1 MKKYLKRIFL
11 FLILILPIFSN
22 ISVFWDWN
30 WDSDILSNVFEP
42 VKNHGSII
50 YIWDNKDTVWHSV
63 LRESTSYSRWS
74 WFFQNAPLIV
84 KIVKIILRV
93 TVVLSITM
101 IIFYSIKFMIQVFGW
116 SDIKSATARKDLVNV
131 LIWLLI
137 ALFSITAVTLVSSL
151 WKSTF
156 NSDVSFNQSI
166 WNYIT
171 NNQWLI

>member
-1 MKKYLKRIFL
+1 MKKYFKKVFL

-30 WDSDILSNVFEP
+30 ADILSNVFEP
-42 VKNHGSII
+42 VKNHGTII
-50 YIWDNKDTVWHSV
+50 YIWDDKDSVWHSV
-63 LRESTSYSRWS
+63 LRESTSYSWWS

-84 KIVKIILRV
+84 KVVKIILRI
-93 TVVLSITM
+93 TVILSITM

-137 ALFSITAVTLVSSL
+137 ALFSITAVTLMSSL

-156 NSDVSFNQSI
+156 NSDVSFNQNI
-166 WNYIT
+166 WNCI
-171 NNQWLI
+171 NSNIWLI